1 MRTNYGRSTHV
12 TIATG
17 ALLLAM
23 ATATP
28 SFGSGSAALK
38 VRAVAVHGNRVSI
51 TVTNESVLPQ
61 KGIVTSRVLL
71 PSGTIELTTP
81 VAAAGGQT
89 ITIDVTLPPNVSDKV
104 PVGVV
109 VDDGVPF

>member
-1 MRTNYGRSTHV
+1 MKTNYGL
-12 TIATG
+12 
-17 ALLLAM
+17 ALILAM

-28 SFGSGSAALK
+28 SFGSGTTALK

-51 TVTNESVLPQ
+51 TVTNQSVLPR

-71 PSGTIELTTP
+71 PGGTVELATP
-81 VAAAGGQT
+81 VSAAGGQT
-89 ITIDVTLPPNVSDKV
+89 VTIDVTLPPTVSDKV
-104 PVGVV
+104 PTGVV